1 MSESEHGCANINYH
15 IGSRLENIRPRCPG
29 SSTTTGAHPQA
40 KPIQP
45 PPISAAA
52 ATIPNRARFTCTP
65 EPLWVVEGPIW
76 CKEVRRV
83 RLTAIAA
90 RIMDGRCAD
99 GARDLLP
106 TRWRSAIAE
115 RLGPIDHPAHGGTAD
130 DAAVSMKPVFLSD
143 GPGHAG
149 RDMAQLPG
157 QPNTA
162 CSSKG

>member
-45 PPISAAA
+45 LPISAAA

-99 GARDLLP
+99 GARVLLP

-115 RLGPIDHPAHGGTAD
+115 RRGLIRSEEHTSELQSLMRSSY
-130 DAAVSMKPVFLSD
+130 AVLCLK
-143 GPGHAG
+143 
-149 RDMAQLPG
+149 
-157 QPNTA
+157 
-162 CSSKG
+162 K